1 MPRYIILGAGAV
13 GGAVGGRLG
22 LAGRNAVLVA
32 RGDHLA
38 ALREGGLRLRTP
50 DEDVTQR
57 LPAIAGPEE
66 IELDVDDILI
76 LTTKTQQA
84 NDVLV
89 RWADTPVHQNGEAIG
104 TAGEHLPIFI
114 ALNGVA
120 AEIFAHRYFRQVFGV
135 CVWMPVVHLVPGEVI
150 IRSTPRSG
158 MLHIGPVPKTT
169 KDHDQALKHVAADLV
184 AANFDVPL
192 PDQVMAWKYR
202 KLISNIGNVFQAL
215 VGHNGDWRPLLAE
228 ADAEARRVLDAA
240 GIDYISEAEEKA
252 ARAAGFTMKPVPGV
266 SSSTGG
272 STWQSL
278 HRGTGNIETDY
289 LNGEIVVIAHQ
300 IGLEAPINERLAML
314 ARRAAATGTKPGD
327 LSADQL
333 AELLGRSSVM
343 RSSAQGHT

>member
-13 GGAVGGRLG
+13 GGAIGGRLG
-22 LAGRNAVLVA
+22 LADRDAVLVA

-38 ALREGGLRLRTP
+38 ALRQRGLRLRTP

-66 IELDVDDILI
+66 IDVDADDILI
-76 LTTKTQQA
+76 LTTKTHHA
-84 NDVLV
+84 DDILV
-89 RWADTPVHQNGEAIG
+89 RWADTPVHQNGEVIG

-120 AEIFAHRYFRQVFGV
+120 AETFAHRYFRRVFGV

-158 MLHIGPVPKTT
+158 MLHIGRVPKTI
-169 KDHDQALKHVAADLV
+169 KDDDQALKHVAADLV

-192 PDQVMAWKYR
+192 PDDVMAWKYR

-215 VGHNGDWRPLLAE
+215 VGHSGDWRPLLAE
-228 ADAEARRVLDAA
+228 AEAEGRQVLDTA
-240 GIDYISEAEEKA
+240 GIEYISEAEETA

-289 LNGEIVVIAHQ
+289 LNGEIVMIAHQ
-300 IGLEAPINERLAML
+300 IGIEAPINERLAIL
-314 ARRAAATGTKPGD
+314 ARRAAATGSKPGEM
-327 LSADQL
+327 SADQV
-333 AELLGRSSVM
+333 AKLLGRSG
-343 RSSAQGHT
+343 AN